1 MADLM
6 ATPRGEDGAS
16 IPERC
21 LNVNI
26 TPETGLFGPDGLP
39 IEASSLAA
47 GDLLTVVGHLGLGN
61 DDGPV
66 IQPVNARAFSTL
78 TADGDSDSDSDSHAD
93 SDSDSDS
100 DGGTRPPLEF
110 VLTAI
115 VIEKGAPGTFA
126 SIRGTLKS
134 GVNEQT
140 DQYGFLVG
148 SGQGFAPDT
157 MLTGQ
162 MYPKTRI
169 FSFDGEELLRADLAA
184 EDSALVDGVIVLTD
198 ADGESDTLRSA
209 FLLVERE
216 GGSVPEPEPEE
227 DVLVGKVKEVKPE
240 TGDMI
245 VATDTG
251 DRCVLA
257 DEAIVLFVVDTEGSL
272 EVIKGTLADLPDGV
286 VVVLFGVEDIGG
298 CFDANVVLARS
309 PIKVEPQT

>member
-1 MADLM
+1 
-6 ATPRGEDGAS
+6 
-16 IPERC
+16 
-21 LNVNI
+21 
-26 TPETGLFGPDGLP
+26 
-39 IEASSLAA
+39 
-47 GDLLTVVGHLGLGN
+47 
-61 DDGPV
+61 
-66 IQPVNARAFSTL
+66 
-78 TADGDSDSDSDSHAD
+78 
-93 SDSDSDS
+93 
-100 DGGTRPPLEF
+100 
-110 VLTAI
+110 
-115 VIEKGAPGTFA
+115 
-126 SIRGTLKS
+126 
-134 GVNEQT
+134 
-140 DQYGFLVG
+140 
-148 SGQGFAPDT
+148 

-209 FLLVERE
+209 FLLVD
-216 GGSVPEPEPEE
+216 SDDVSIPPQPEPEE

-257 DEAIVLFVVDTEGSL
+257 DDAIVLFLVEAEDSL

-298 CFDANVVLARS
+298 CFDANVVLARG
-309 PIKVEPQT
+309 PMKPQPKP